1 MVQLRILAETDTS
14 VDGAWHDGRPGVA
27 VIDLDAALGWT
38 LKPEGLCRGDVC
50 VPVADRAALDHP
62 AGVDL
67 VGVAAALDRPAVTD
81 EALGAIAIGAPAA
94 TRRAALR
101 DRQAPDFALADID
114 GVLHSLS
121 GYTGKKRLLVAFS
134 SW

>member
-1 MVQLRILAETDTS
+1 MGQLSVLADTDAR
-14 VDGAWHDGRPGVA
+14 VDGIWHEGRPGISA
-27 VIDLDAALGWT
+27 DDLDAAIGWT
-38 LKPEGLCRGDVC
+38 LKAEGLCRGDVC

-62 AGVDL
+62 AGVDIL
-67 VGVAAALDRPAVTD
+67 GVAAALDRPAAAD
-81 EALGAIAIGAPAA
+81 ESLGAVAIGAPAA

-101 DRQAPDFALADID
+101 DRQAPDFTLADID

>member
-1 MVQLRILAETDTS
+1 MGQLNVLADTDAR
-14 VDGAWHDGRPGVA
+14 VDGIWHEGRPGVSA
-27 VIDLDAALGWT
+27 DALDAALGWT

-62 AGVDL
+62 ASVDL
-67 VGVAAALDRPAVTD
+67 LGVAAALDRPAIAD
-81 EALGAIAIGAPAA
+81 ETLGAVAIGAPAD

-101 DRQAPDFALADID
+101 DRQAPDFTLADID